1 MPADDVPDGYHGGR
15 LGRGSWP
22 LLLTLHHDL
31 KLREIVPYSAS
42 VHASVM
48 AGIAIHMLIAVILGV
63 AIVHAARAFTPLVVK
78 FMRSRLSLSACW
90 WHLGGEFFHST
101 APRQSRLHLPDSLW
115 R

>member
-48 AGIAIHMLIAVILGV
+48 AGIAIHMLIAVIFGIP
-63 AIVHAARAFTPLVVK
+63 IVHAARAFTPTRRQVHAEPLIVVSMLVA
-78 FMRSRLSLSACW
+78 F
-90 WHLGGEFFHST
+90 G
-101 APRQSRLHLPDSLW
+101 W
-115 R
+115 RIFSFCCPSSIKASSP